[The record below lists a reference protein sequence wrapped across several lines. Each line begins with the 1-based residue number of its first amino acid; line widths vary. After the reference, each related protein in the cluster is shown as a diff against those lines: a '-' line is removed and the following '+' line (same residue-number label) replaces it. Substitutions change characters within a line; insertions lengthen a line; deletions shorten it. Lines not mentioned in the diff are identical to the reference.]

1 MTNENSLLWKE
12 ISSCEG
18 DSDVKNKIWLPI
30 IALLGGVVGFGLRFW
45 QRATAFDATTQLVDG
60 SAPAT
65 LGLLAWFGLMALVAV
80 VVSVKRNE
88 SIEDKTVF
96 FSDCKLYL
104 ILMTISAFAFL
115 AAAVLGVAEFAERL
129 KLWQQVPE
137 LYGVPVVQ
145 GLVSVCCLL
154 GSIGTLAAGKNNYK
168 QTAEDKTA
176 SYLTFPAYAAMMM
189 LIMVYQEHSVSAVL
203 LDSFVPILSAV
214 FLLLGLYQQVAFY
227 YEHGS
232 MFFYQVCAVMGVVF
246 GVTSLADRP
255 GYLTSMASI
264 AMCICL
270 LGGLLAYTLP
280 YQREQRNRCLEE

>member
-1 MTNENSLLWKE
+1 MQ
-12 ISSCEG
+12 
-18 DSDVKNKIWLPI
+18 NKVWLPI
-30 IALLGGVVGFGLRFW
+30 VALLGGVVGVGLRFW
-45 QRATAFDATTQLVDG
+45 QRATAFDAETQLVNS

-65 LGLLAWFGLMALVAV
+65 LILLGWFGLLALV
-80 VVSVKRNE
+80 VVGM
-88 SIEDKTVF
+88 SIKGTSIDNDKKVF

-104 ILMTISAFAFL
+104 ILMIISAFAFL
-115 AAAVLGVAEFAERL
+115 AAAVLGVAEFAKAL

-145 GLVSVCCLL
+145 GLVSICCLL
-154 GSIGTLAAGKNNYK
+154 GSIGTLAAGKNNYR
-168 QTAEDKTA
+168 QTAEEKTA

-232 MFFYQVCAVMGVVF
+232 AFFYQVCAVLGVVF
-246 GVTSLADRP
+246 GLTSLADQP
-255 GYLTSMASI
+255 SYLVAMASI
-264 AMCICL
+264 AMCVCL
-270 LGGLLAYTLP
+270 LGGLLAYTLS
-280 YQREQRNRCLEE
+280 YKREQSN